1 MLTPARRRLMKD
13 LRNIQETIDQK
24 LYATPFE
31 DDLLMWIA
39 VIYGPED
46 TPYEDGTFTLL
57 LMFDET
63 YPQNP
68 PEIRFLTKMYH
79 PNIYQN
85 GDLCLDILK
94 NRWSPTYDVLA
105 ILLSIQSLLNDPNVS
120 SPANLEA
127 ANLLI
132 KDEKMYYKK
141 VREIV
146 ENIMLQFLNE
156 IKANTA
162 IYTFGKVLKTE
173 KDVYLICYENTKI
186 KIDSKQ
192 YNLKNN
198 EWIRIIGNFD
208 GRIIDST
215 YIEKI
220 AGIDINLIK
229 KGIIF
234 MRTKK

>member
-146 ENIMLQFLNE
+146 ENSW
-156 IKANTA
+156 
-162 IYTFGKVLKTE
+162 V
-173 KDVYLICYENTKI
+173 
-186 KIDSKQ
+186 
-192 YNLKNN
+192 
-198 EWIRIIGNFD
+198 D
-208 GRIIDST
+208 GWT
-215 YIEKI
+215 
-220 AGIDINLIK
+220 
-229 KGIIF
+229 
-234 MRTKK
+234 